1 MTRKSRIV
9 AQSLIASLLATSA
22 LPAQADYTQQVIIE
36 QQREECRRLGG
47 RYEYPKCYLPERQ
60 SEPRPTR
67 DSGSSCGLG
76 CTLILGAAA
85 IAAGRIAY
93 CKANPDKC

>member
-1 MTRKSRIV
+1 MTRKSRFV
-9 AQSLIASLLATSA
+9 AQTLIASLLATSA
-22 LPAQADYTQQVIIE
+22 LPARADYTQQVIIE
-36 QQREECRRLGG
+36 QQRDECRRLGG

-60 SEPRPTR
+60 SEPRR

-93 CKANPDKC
+93 CKANPGKC